1 MYDNIRNN
9 PLKRLVFLFSLF
21 LSRAAEAVSR
31 AGEDAGHLFFHLTTY
46 KGRVGYIDI
55 DVDEEQADGLIRY
68 RRRNDYGQVMLVDH
82 PFRISNRWLLR
93 GRRNLGGCAL
103 FQIRT
108 DADTMHGMDV
118 HSVVLGNYCHNRR
131 VFKPFDLTQLPSDEV
146 IAARHARMKKVQDF
160 LGRLFPA
167 RAPANGLS
175 REEIA
180 ELIVKRI

>member
-9 PLKRLVFLFSLF
+9 PVKRLAFLFTLF
-21 LSRAAEAVSR
+21 LSRAADAVGKL
-31 AGEDAGHLFFHLTTY
+31 GEDVGHLFFHLTTY
-46 KGRVGYIDI
+46 KGRIGYIDI

-68 RRRNDYGQVMLVDH
+68 RRRNDYGQVVLMDQ

-93 GRRNLGGCAL
+93 GRNVLGGVAL
-103 FQIRT
+103 LQVRT

-118 HSVVLGNYCHNRR
+118 HSVVLGSHLHNRR
-131 VFKPFDLTQLPSDEV
+131 VFKPFDLTQLPSEEE
-146 IAARHARMKKVQDF
+146 IAARHARMKRFQDF
-160 LGRLFPA
+160 MGRLFPA